1 MQVPKVTISQFFVH
15 FPFLHTCYSINLVTC
30 FLFSIFVSYTS
41 VSQLAVAQ
49 QISSLESSEG
59 MIKRL
64 LSEAVEKLDS
74 GNSSKTVQNLL
85 SIQRLIVQNND
96 NSTSTH
102 DSMLLIRETVAAIL
116 NGRSDIAKTN
126 LSLLDKQLI
135 AQPQGNVSSVTSP
148 VVKTVPSNQSAG
160 LINQTKAV
168 TSPVVKTVPSN
179 QSAGLNNQTKSVTSP
194 VVKTVPSNQSAGLI
208 NQTKAVTS
216 PVVKT
221 VPSNQSAG
229 LINQTKAVTSPVVK
243 TVPSNQSAGLINHT
257 KAVDNETSTG
267 FQIYQNHIL
276 GIKIGYPDSW
286 YVRTY
291 PYNNAA
297 NNTVA
302 GFYSPSNTASELGNI
317 SGVSG
322 HFVPYVDIF
331 VFDSK
336 NMSLDKII
344 KGRINRIQNTSDFII
359 DSKPITLRGNNSAHM
374 LVYSTT
380 TGSDESFKK
389 MQVYTISDNKVYLI
403 TFTAQ
408 EALFSNYLPKI
419 LKMIDSFEI

>member
-15 FPFLHTCYSINLVTC
+15 FPFLHTSYSINLTMC

-49 QISSLESSEG
+49 QISSSESSEG

-64 LSEAVEKLDS
+64 LSEAIEKLDS

-160 LINQTKAV
+160 LINETK
-168 TSPVVKTVPSN
+168 T
-179 QSAGLNNQTKSVTSP
+179 
-194 VVKTVPSNQSAGLI
+194 
-208 NQTKAVTS
+208 
-216 PVVKT
+216 
-221 VPSNQSAG
+221 
-229 LINQTKAVTSPVVK
+229 
-243 TVPSNQSAGLINHT
+243 
-257 KAVDNETSTG
+257 VDNETSTG
-267 FQIYQNHIL
+267 FQTYQNHIL

-297 NNTVA
+297 NNTVV

-359 DSKPITLRGNNSAHM
+359 DSKPFTLRGNHSAHM
-374 LVYSTT
+374 LLYTTT

-389 MQVYTISDNKVYLI
+389 MQVYTISDNKVYLV

-408 EALFSNYLPKI
+408 EALFSNYLPKV

>member
-15 FPFLHTCYSINLVTC
+15 CPLLHTSYSISLVMC
-30 FLFSIFVSYTS
+30 FLFSFSVFVSYTS
-41 VSQLAVAQ
+41 VSHLAAAQ
-49 QISSLESSEG
+49 QISSSVSSEAL
-59 MIKRL
+59 IKRL
-64 LSEAVEKLDS
+64 LSAAIEKLDS

-85 SIQRLIVQNND
+85 SVQRLIVQNND

-116 NGRSDIAKTN
+116 NVRSDIAKTN

-135 AQPQGNVSSVTSP
+135 PQPQGNVSSVTSP
-148 VVKTVPSNQSAG
+148 VLKTVPSNQSAG
-160 LINQTKAV
+160 LINQTKA
-168 TSPVVKTVPSN
+168 
-179 QSAGLNNQTKSVTSP
+179 VTSP

-243 TVPSNQSAGLINHT
+243 TVPSNQSAGLINET
-257 KAVDNETSTG
+257 KTFDNGTSIG
-267 FQIYQNHIL
+267 FQTYQNHIL

-389 MQVYTISDNKVYLI
+389 LQVYTISDNKVYLI

>member
-41 VSQLAVAQ
+41 VSQLALAQ
-49 QISSLESSEG
+49 QITSSVSSEAL
-59 MIKRL
+59 IKRL
-64 LSEAVEKLDS
+64 LSEAIEKLDS

-85 SIQRLIVQNND
+85 SVQRLIVQNND

-135 AQPQGNVSSVTSP
+135 PQPQGNVSSVTSP
-148 VVKTVPSNQSAG
+148 V
-160 LINQTKAV
+160 L
-168 TSPVVKTVPSN
+168 
-179 QSAGLNNQTKSVTSP
+179 
-194 VVKTVPSNQSAGLI
+194 KTVPSNQSAGLI

-229 LINQTKAVTSPVVK
+229 LINQ
-243 TVPSNQSAGLINHT
+243 T

>member
-1 MQVPKVTISQFFVH
+1 MKLNKPVQELSIVKMQEHKVIVSPFVVH
-15 FPFLHTCYSINLVTC
+15 YPLFHTSYLIYLVIC
-30 FLFSIFVSYTS
+30 FLFSVFVSCTS
-41 VSQLAVAQ
+41 VSHLAVAQ
-49 QISSLESSEG
+49 KISSSESSEA

-64 LSEAVEKLDS
+64 LSGAIEKLDG
-74 GNSSKTVQNLL
+74 GNSSVAIQDLLTV
-85 SIQRLIVQNND
+85 QRLIVQNKD
-96 NSTSTH
+96 NSTSIH

-116 NGRSDIAKTN
+116 NGRSDVAKTN
-126 LSLLDKQLI
+126 LSLLNKQLN
-135 AQPQGNVSSVTSP
+135 AQPQVNVTSVTSP
-148 VVKTVPSNQSAG
+148 VLKTIPSNQSAG
-160 LINQTKAV
+160 LINETKKV
-168 TSPVVKTVPSN
+168 TSPVLKTI
-179 QSAGLNNQTKSVTSP
+179 
-194 VVKTVPSNQSAGLI
+194 PSNQSAGLI
-208 NQTKAVTS
+208 NETKT
-216 PVVKT
+216 
-221 VPSNQSAG
+221 
-229 LINQTKAVTSPVVK
+229 
-243 TVPSNQSAGLINHT
+243 
-257 KAVDNETSTG
+257 VDNETSTG
-267 FQIYQNHIL
+267 FQTYQNHIL

-344 KGRINRIQNTSDFII
+344 KGRINRIQNTSDFLI

-389 MQVYTISDNKVYLI
+389 LQVYTISDNKVYLI

-408 EALFSNYLPKI
+408 EALFSNYLPKV

>member
-49 QISSLESSEG
+49 QISSSESSEG

-64 LSEAVEKLDS
+64 LSEAIGKLDS

-179 QSAGLNNQTKSVTSP
+179 QSAGL
-194 VVKTVPSNQSAGLI
+194 I

-243 TVPSNQSAGLINHT
+243 TVPSNQSAGLINQT

>member
-1 MQVPKVTISQFFVH
+1 V
-15 FPFLHTCYSINLVTC
+15 
-30 FLFSIFVSYTS
+30 
-41 VSQLAVAQ
+41 
-49 QISSLESSEG
+49 SSEAL
-59 MIKRL
+59 IKRL
-64 LSEAVEKLDS
+64 LSEAIEKLDS

-85 SIQRLIVQNND
+85 SVQRLIVQNND

-135 AQPQGNVSSVTSP
+135 PQPQGNVSSVTSP
-148 VVKTVPSNQSAG
+148 V
-160 LINQTKAV
+160 L
-168 TSPVVKTVPSN
+168 
-179 QSAGLNNQTKSVTSP
+179 
-194 VVKTVPSNQSAGLI
+194 KTVPSNQSAGLI

-243 TVPSNQSAGLINHT
+243 TVPSNQSAGLINQT

>member
-15 FPFLHTCYSINLVTC
+15 FPFLHTSYSINLTMC

-41 VSQLAVAQ
+41 VSQLAIAQ
-49 QISSLESSEG
+49 QISSSESSEG

-64 LSEAVEKLDS
+64 LSEAIEKLDS

-148 VVKTVPSNQSAG
+148 VLKTVPSNQSAG

-168 TSPVVKTVPSN
+168 TSPVVKIVPSK
-179 QSAGLNNQTKSVTSP
+179 QSAGFNQTKTF
-194 VVKTVPSNQSAGLI
+194 
-208 NQTKAVTS
+208 
-216 PVVKT
+216 
-221 VPSNQSAG
+221 
-229 LINQTKAVTSPVVK
+229 
-243 TVPSNQSAGLINHT
+243 
-257 KAVDNETSTG
+257 DNETSTG
-267 FQIYQNHIL
+267 FQTYQNHIL
-276 GIKIGYPDSW
+276 GIKIGYPHSW

>member
-41 VSQLAVAQ
+41 VSQLALAQ
-49 QISSLESSEG
+49 QITSSVSSEAL
-59 MIKRL
+59 IKRL
-64 LSEAVEKLDS
+64 LSEAIEKLDS

-85 SIQRLIVQNND
+85 SVQRLIVQNND

-135 AQPQGNVSSVTSP
+135 PQPQGNVSSVTSP
-148 VVKTVPSNQSAG
+148 VLKTVPSNQSAG

-168 TSPVVKTVPSN
+168 
-179 QSAGLNNQTKSVTSP
+179 
-194 VVKTVPSNQSAGLI
+194 
-208 NQTKAVTS
+208 
-216 PVVKT
+216 
-221 VPSNQSAG
+221 
-229 LINQTKAVTSPVVK
+229 
-243 TVPSNQSAGLINHT
+243 
-257 KAVDNETSTG
+257 DNETSTG
-267 FQIYQNHIL
+267 FQTYQNHIL
-276 GIKIGYPDSW
+276 GIKIGYPHSW

-291 PYNNAA
+291 PDNNAA

>member
-1 MQVPKVTISQFFVH
+1 V
-15 FPFLHTCYSINLVTC
+15 L
-30 FLFSIFVSYTS
+30 
-41 VSQLAVAQ
+41 
-49 QISSLESSEG
+49 
-59 MIKRL
+59 
-64 LSEAVEKLDS
+64 
-74 GNSSKTVQNLL
+74 
-85 SIQRLIVQNND
+85 
-96 NSTSTH
+96 
-102 DSMLLIRETVAAIL
+102 
-116 NGRSDIAKTN
+116 
-126 LSLLDKQLI
+126 
-135 AQPQGNVSSVTSP
+135 
-148 VVKTVPSNQSAG
+148 KTVPSNQSAG
-160 LINQTKAV
+160 LINQ
-168 TSPVVKTVPSN
+168 
-179 QSAGLNNQTKSVTSP
+179 
-194 VVKTVPSNQSAGLI
+194 
-208 NQTKAVTS
+208 
-216 PVVKT
+216 
-221 VPSNQSAG
+221 
-229 LINQTKAVTSPVVK
+229 
-243 TVPSNQSAGLINHT
+243 T

-408 EALFSNYLPKI
+408 EALFSNYLPKV

>member
-15 FPFLHTCYSINLVTC
+15 FPFLHTSYSINIVTC

-41 VSQLAVAQ
+41 VSQLALAQ
-49 QISSLESSEG
+49 QITSSVSSEAL
-59 MIKRL
+59 IKRL
-64 LSEAVEKLDS
+64 LSEAIEKLDS

-85 SIQRLIVQNND
+85 SVQRLIVQNND

-135 AQPQGNVSSVTSP
+135 PQPQGNVSSVTSP
-148 VVKTVPSNQSAG
+148 VLKTVPSNQSAG
-160 LINQTKAV
+160 LINQ
-168 TSPVVKTVPSN
+168 
-179 QSAGLNNQTKSVTSP
+179 
-194 VVKTVPSNQSAGLI
+194 
-208 NQTKAVTS
+208 
-216 PVVKT
+216 
-221 VPSNQSAG
+221 
-229 LINQTKAVTSPVVK
+229 
-243 TVPSNQSAGLINHT
+243 T

-344 KGRINRIQNTSDFII
+344 KGRINRIQNTSDFLI

-408 EALFSNYLPKI
+408 EALFSNYLPKV

>member
-15 FPFLHTCYSINLVTC
+15 FPFLHTSYSINLTMC

-41 VSQLAVAQ
+41 VSQLALAQ
-49 QISSLESSEG
+49 QITSSVSSEAL
-59 MIKRL
+59 IKRL
-64 LSEAVEKLDS
+64 LSEAIEKLDS

-85 SIQRLIVQNND
+85 SVQRLIVQNND

-135 AQPQGNVSSVTSP
+135 PQPQGNVSSVTSP
-148 VVKTVPSNQSAG
+148 VLKTVPSNQSAG
-160 LINQTKAV
+160 LINQ
-168 TSPVVKTVPSN
+168 
-179 QSAGLNNQTKSVTSP
+179 
-194 VVKTVPSNQSAGLI
+194 
-208 NQTKAVTS
+208 
-216 PVVKT
+216 
-221 VPSNQSAG
+221 
-229 LINQTKAVTSPVVK
+229 
-243 TVPSNQSAGLINHT
+243 T

-344 KGRINRIQNTSDFII
+344 KGRINRIQNTSDFLI

>member
-41 VSQLAVAQ
+41 VSHLAAAQ
-49 QISSLESSEG
+49 QISSSVSSEAL
-59 MIKRL
+59 IKRL
-64 LSEAVEKLDS
+64 LSEAIEKLDS

-85 SIQRLIVQNND
+85 SVQRLIVQNND

-160 LINQTKAV
+160 LINETK
-168 TSPVVKTVPSN
+168 T
-179 QSAGLNNQTKSVTSP
+179 VTSP

-208 NQTKAVTS
+208 NETKTVTS

-229 LINQTKAVTSPVVK
+229 LINETKTVTSPVVK
-243 TVPSNQSAGLINHT
+243 TVPSNQSAGLINET
-257 KAVDNETSTG
+257 KTFNNGTSIG
-267 FQIYQNHIL
+267 FQTYQNHIL

-389 MQVYTISDNKVYLI
+389 LQVYTISDNKVYLI

>member
-41 VSQLAVAQ
+41 VSQLALAQ
-49 QISSLESSEG
+49 QITSSVSSEAL
-59 MIKRL
+59 IKRL
-64 LSEAVEKLDS
+64 LSEAIEKLDS

-85 SIQRLIVQNND
+85 SVQRLIVQNND

-160 LINQTKAV
+160 LINQTK
-168 TSPVVKTVPSN
+168 TF
-179 QSAGLNNQTKSVTSP
+179 
-194 VVKTVPSNQSAGLI
+194 
-208 NQTKAVTS
+208 
-216 PVVKT
+216 
-221 VPSNQSAG
+221 
-229 LINQTKAVTSPVVK
+229 
-243 TVPSNQSAGLINHT
+243 
-257 KAVDNETSTG
+257 DNGTSTG
-267 FQIYQNHIL
+267 FQTYQNHIL

>member
-41 VSQLAVAQ
+41 VSQLALAQ
-49 QISSLESSEG
+49 QITSSVSSEAL
-59 MIKRL
+59 IKRL
-64 LSEAVEKLDS
+64 LSEAIEKLDS

-135 AQPQGNVSSVTSP
+135 PQPQGNVSSVTSP
-148 VVKTVPSNQSAG
+148 VLKTVPSNQSAG
-160 LINQTKAV
+160 LINQ
-168 TSPVVKTVPSN
+168 
-179 QSAGLNNQTKSVTSP
+179 
-194 VVKTVPSNQSAGLI
+194 
-208 NQTKAVTS
+208 
-216 PVVKT
+216 
-221 VPSNQSAG
+221 
-229 LINQTKAVTSPVVK
+229 
-243 TVPSNQSAGLINHT
+243 T

>member
-15 FPFLHTCYSINLVTC
+15 FPFLHTSYSINLTMC

-49 QISSLESSEG
+49 QISSSESSEG

-64 LSEAVEKLDS
+64 LSEAIEKLDS

-160 LINQTKAV
+160 LINET
-168 TSPVVKTVPSN
+168 KTV
-179 QSAGLNNQTKSVTSP
+179 V
-194 VVKTVPSNQSAGLI
+194 
-208 NQTKAVTS
+208 
-216 PVVKT
+216 
-221 VPSNQSAG
+221 
-229 LINQTKAVTSPVVK
+229 
-243 TVPSNQSAGLINHT
+243 
-257 KAVDNETSTG
+257 NETSTG
-267 FQIYQNHIL
+267 FQTYQNHIL

-297 NNTVA
+297 NNTVV

-359 DSKPITLRGNNSAHM
+359 DSKPFTLRGNHSAHM
-374 LVYSTT
+374 LLYTTT

-389 MQVYTISDNKVYLI
+389 MQVYTISDNKVYLV

-408 EALFSNYLPKI
+408 EALFSNYLPKV

>member
-1 MQVPKVTISQFFVH
+1 
-15 FPFLHTCYSINLVTC
+15 
-30 FLFSIFVSYTS
+30 
-41 VSQLAVAQ
+41 
-49 QISSLESSEG
+49 
-59 MIKRL
+59 
-64 LSEAVEKLDS
+64 
-74 GNSSKTVQNLL
+74 
-85 SIQRLIVQNND
+85 
-96 NSTSTH
+96 
-102 DSMLLIRETVAAIL
+102 
-116 NGRSDIAKTN
+116 
-126 LSLLDKQLI
+126 
-135 AQPQGNVSSVTSP
+135 
-148 VVKTVPSNQSAG
+148 VVKTVPSNHSAG

-179 QSAGLNNQTKSVTSP
+179 H
-194 VVKTVPSNQSAGLI
+194 SAGLI

-221 VPSNQSAG
+221 VPSNHSAG
-229 LINQTKAVTSPVVK
+229 LINQTKTF
-243 TVPSNQSAGLINHT
+243 
-257 KAVDNETSTG
+257 DNGTSTG
-267 FQIYQNHIL
+267 FQTYQNHIL
-276 GIKIGYPDSW
+276 GIKIGYPHSW

-302 GFYSPSNTASELGNI
+302 GFYSSSNTASELGNI

-344 KGRINRIQNTSDFII
+344 KGRINRIQNTSDFLI

-389 MQVYTISDNKVYLI
+389 LQVYTISDNKVYLI

-408 EALFSNYLPKI
+408 EALFSNYLPKV

>member
-1 MQVPKVTISQFFVH
+1 
-15 FPFLHTCYSINLVTC
+15 
-30 FLFSIFVSYTS
+30 
-41 VSQLAVAQ
+41 
-49 QISSLESSEG
+49 

-64 LSEAVEKLDS
+64 LSEAIGKLDS

-135 AQPQGNVSSVTSP
+135 AQPQSNVSSVTSP
-148 VVKTVPSNQSAG
+148 
-160 LINQTKAV
+160 
-168 TSPVVKTVPSN
+168 VKTVPSN
-179 QSAGLNNQTKSVTSP
+179 QSAGLNNETKAVTSP
-194 VVKTVPSNQSAGLI
+194 VKTVPSNQSAGL
-208 NQTKAVTS
+208 N
-216 PVVKT
+216 
-221 VPSNQSAG
+221 NE
-229 LINQTKAVTSPVVK
+229 
-243 TVPSNQSAGLINHT
+243 T

-267 FQIYQNHIL
+267 FHTYQNHIL

-286 YVRTY
+286 YVKTY

-297 NNTVA
+297 NNTVV

-380 TGSDESFKK
+380 TGGDESFKK
-389 MQVYTISDNKVYLI
+389 LQVYTISDNKVYLI

-408 EALFSNYLPKI
+408 EALFSNYLPKVLRI
-419 LKMIDSFEI
+419 IDSFEI

>member
-15 FPFLHTCYSINLVTC
+15 FPFLHTSYSINLTMC

-49 QISSLESSEG
+49 QISSSESSEG

-64 LSEAVEKLDS
+64 LSEAIEKLDS

-160 LINQTKAV
+160 LINQTK
-168 TSPVVKTVPSN
+168 TF
-179 QSAGLNNQTKSVTSP
+179 
-194 VVKTVPSNQSAGLI
+194 
-208 NQTKAVTS
+208 
-216 PVVKT
+216 
-221 VPSNQSAG
+221 
-229 LINQTKAVTSPVVK
+229 
-243 TVPSNQSAGLINHT
+243 
-257 KAVDNETSTG
+257 DNGTSTG

-276 GIKIGYPDSW
+276 GIKIGYPHSW

-344 KGRINRIQNTSDFII
+344 KGRINRIQNTSDFLI